1 MADAHT
7 HTSSST
13 PPRKKQRRMQKYRV
27 EWEKANDWVEKVREN
42 SYKAHC
48 TVCRRVFSIAH
59 GGVADLK
66 QHALSDGHK
75 KNTRDTTRRR
85 TLDQFVVHQA
95 TPEADMVC
103 KDKTRVSMSVL
114 QTYQDFYLTFHDIKK
129 KARWLILNLT
139 SDHVL

>member
-7 HTSSST
+7 HTSAST

-66 QHALSDGHK
+66 QHAFSDGHK

-103 KDKTRVSMSVL
+103 KDKTHGC
-114 QTYQDFYLTFHDIKK
+114 QCPFYKLTRTFLLFTTLK

-139 SDHVL
+139 SHRVF